1 MLPDYQL
8 LDAARFGSLERAR
21 EAISRGAN
29 VHARDLDGSSA
40 LFLACTH
47 GHMTLAELLVDRG
60 ADVDATF
67 GKRRQTLLHWAADN
81 ASSGIATFLLSHQA
95 NVNAQ
100 RLDGSTPLLLA
111 AKHGH
116 QYLVQLLLKHHAL
129 LSPQNENRV
138 TARSAASR
146 AGHSDI
152 VGLIDAAMR
161 SRPAQLQAAEEEY
174 QRRPGERLLF

>member
-1 MLPDYQL
+1 MLPDFQL
-8 LDAARFGSLERAR
+8 LDAAKAGSLQMAR
-21 EAISRGAN
+21 EAVERRAN
-29 VHARDLDGSSA
+29 VHARDLDGCST
-40 LFLACTH
+40 LYLACTN
-47 GHMTLAELLVDRG
+47 GHMQLAEFLVNLG
-60 ADVDATF
+60 ADVDETF
-67 GKRRQTLLHWAADN
+67 GKRRQTLLHWAAKQ
-81 ASSGIATFLLSHQA
+81 SSTGVATFLLSHGA

-100 RLDGSTPLLLA
+100 RLDGTTPLLLA

-129 LSPQNENRV
+129 LSPQNCNHA

-152 VGLIDAAMR
+152 VGLIDAAMW
-161 SRPAQLQAAEEEY
+161 SRPAQLQAAEEEF